1 MVTRVSAQC
10 GELIEYQRG
19 ILARWQAADCA
30 SDLSAI
36 DSLIRA
42 RRWQC
47 MYRGV
52 YAAYTGPPSRQA
64 ALWAAVLRCGP
75 AASLSHFTAAELDGV
90 VDRPS
95 DVLHVTVPRQQ
106 RVWLSQAEFGQGL
119 PRIVVHRSVRCLEAR
134 HPARTPPRT
143 RTEET
148 VLDLTDLAANFDE
161 AFGWLSAACG
171 RRLITVSQLRRA
183 AASRPRLRWRADV
196 LVALEEIAEGVLSN
210 LERGYLR
217 NVERPHRLPRS
228 RRQVRRRQ
236 GLRSAYLNN
245 LFDEFALAVELDG
258 LGAHP
263 AEARWQDIHRDN
275 HFAGSGILTLRYS
288 WADITARPCQVAA
301 QIAQVLRI
309 RGWTGTPRSCRP
321 GCQAGI
327 T

>member
-19 ILARWQAADCA
+19 ILARWQPADRA
-30 SDLSAI
+30 GDLSAI

-47 MYRGV
+47 KYRGV

-75 AASLSHFTAAELDGV
+75 AASLSHFTAAELGAV

-106 RVWLSQAEFGQGL
+106 RVWLSEAEFGQGL
-119 PRIVVHRSVRCLEAR
+119 PPIVVHRSVRCLEAR

-171 RRLITVSQLRRA
+171 LLPPLSVRLSA
-183 AASRPRLRWRADV
+183 NS
-196 LVALEEIAEGVLSN
+196 
-210 LERGYLR
+210 ER
-217 NVERPHRLPRS
+217 
-228 RRQVRRRQ
+228 
-236 GLRSAYLNN
+236 
-245 LFDEFALAVELDG
+245 ALALPTSLSSLG
-258 LGAHP
+258 LIG
-263 AEARWQDIHRDN
+263 
-275 HFAGSGILTLRYS
+275 
-288 WADITARPCQVAA
+288 
-301 QIAQVLRI
+301 
-309 RGWTGTPRSCRP
+309 
-321 GCQAGI
+321 
-327 T
+327 